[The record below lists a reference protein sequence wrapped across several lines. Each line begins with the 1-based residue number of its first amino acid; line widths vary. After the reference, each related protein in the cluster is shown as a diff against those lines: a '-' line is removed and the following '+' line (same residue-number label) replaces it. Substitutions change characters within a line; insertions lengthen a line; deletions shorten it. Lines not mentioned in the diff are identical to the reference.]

1 MRLSV
6 DGHSDSYHAL
16 AVVNSAT
23 MTTGM
28 HVSFQ
33 MVFFSDMCPGVGLL
47 DHMVAV
53 FLVFFMD
60 PAYCSPLLHCKS
72 TILHL

>member
-1 MRLSV
+1 MHSSV

-23 MTTGM
+23 TTTGM

-33 MVFFSDMCPGVGLL
+33 MLFFSDTCPGVGLL

-53 FLVFFMD
+53 F
-60 PAYCSPLLHCKS
+60 
-72 TILHL
+72 

>member
-1 MRLSV
+1 MVYTEHILFIRLSV

-53 FLVFFMD
+53 FLVF
-60 PAYCSPLLHCKS
+60 Y
-72 TILHL
+72 